1 MSDTNSKEQ
10 DNEVDVDEADIDVPD
25 DPITTEDASEGD
37 EDDHSIEDSSNP
49 LVDRKSNYPE
59 WSWDHV
65 RTYVAIRRDE
75 KYSNEQIRALS
86 AQDIVMLEKYNGH
99 VTYGTVEK
107 GTLHAAK
114 RIKAIN
120 PKVKILFYLNAMVR
134 MKYIVCFH
142 YYISCIV
149 NTNVLMYY
157 NTHVYILLSHTIRY
171 IMMDMLPIKRSIE
184 NGQWLMSKITTKDYY
199 GEISG

>member
-1 MSDTNSKEQ
+1 MSVHTLPSVGMKN
-10 DNEVDVDEADIDVPD
+10 
-25 DPITTEDASEGD
+25 
-37 EDDHSIEDSSNP
+37 
-49 LVDRKSNYPE
+49 
-59 WSWDHV
+59 
-65 RTYVAIRRDE
+65 E

-86 AQDIVMLEKYNGH
+86 GQDIVMLEKYNGH

-120 PKVKILFYLNAMVR
+120 PKVRILFYLNAMVR
-134 MKYIVCFH
+134 MKHIVCFH
-142 YYISCIV
+142 NFNYISCISFFNDV
-149 NTNVLMYY
+149 FSYC
-157 NTHVYILLSHTIRY
+157 NTHVFVLLSHTSRIRY

-199 GEISG
+199 GEING

>member
-1 MSDTNSKEQ
+1 MSDTDSKGQ

-25 DPITTEDASEGD
+25 DPSTSEDASEGE
-37 EDDHSIEDSSNP
+37 EDDHSIEFNP
-49 LVDRKSNYPE
+49 LIDRKSNYPE

-107 GTLHAAK
+107 GTLRAAK

-157 NTHVYILLSHTIRY
+157 NTHVYILLSHTSFIRY

-199 GEISG
+199 GEING